1 MFSDKIKN
9 LLGFHETILYKE
21 YNLSPNPSDILS
33 YGIIFLASDIAKG
46 TIFKGRRSRIID
58 NFTMDVDPGY
68 KYIEN
73 SVVEYNGL

>member
-1 MFSDKIKN
+1 MFSDIIKN

-33 YGIIFLASDIAKG
+33 CGNIFLASDIAKG
-46 TIFKGRRSRIID
+46 IIFKGRRSRIID

-68 KYIEN
+68 MYFED
-73 SVVEYNGL
+73 SVEYNGL